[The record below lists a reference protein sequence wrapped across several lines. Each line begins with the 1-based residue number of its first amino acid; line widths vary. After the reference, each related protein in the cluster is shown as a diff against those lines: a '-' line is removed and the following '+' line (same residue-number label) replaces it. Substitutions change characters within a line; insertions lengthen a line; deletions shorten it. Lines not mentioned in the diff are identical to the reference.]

1 MKKLF
6 LFDVFVLLLC
16 CITGKAVGNTPELT
30 KATYMVTSL
39 YNGLKTISVEKQ
51 GGKVSQIK
59 MDLQENYF
67 AEKGQNAPNEFK
79 YLGRK
84 NDFNVDV
91 SVRRYILEFNDMFLD
106 DQYKDCSFY
115 FEVQSRSSILL
126 TGPQFRKDEAPA
138 SFAQVVVRKGYRKGN
153 TVLCVFTDT
162 LQLDMERMRICDW
175 ANEASTNH
183 IGVHANSLVSVEQLR
198 LDAAVAY
205 GKKKYT
211 EAYRIYESIVNQYPE
226 EGDPYYRMAIML
238 YKKLAGIELSKKKRQ
253 ELIIEYLDK
262 AKAHGNYNTRSCADN
277 MRYWITC

>member
-16 CITGKAVGNTPELT
+16 CITGKAVGNAQELT
-30 KATYMVTSL
+30 KATNMVTSL

-115 FEVQSRSSILL
+115 FEVQYRSSILL
-126 TGPQFRKDEAPA
+126 TGPQFRKDEAR
-138 SFAQVVVRKGYRKGN
+138 SEEH
-153 TVLCVFTDT
+153 TSE
-162 LQLDMERMRICDW
+162 LQSQR
-175 ANEASTNH
+175 
-183 IGVHANSLVSVEQLR
+183 
-198 LDAAVAY
+198 
-205 GKKKYT
+205 
-211 EAYRIYESIVNQYPE
+211 
-226 EGDPYYRMAIML
+226 
-238 YKKLAGIELSKKKRQ
+238 
-253 ELIIEYLDK
+253 
-262 AKAHGNYNTRSCADN
+262 
-277 MRYWITC
+277 